1 LESRVIPGNA
11 LRYFA
16 EVVRS
21 GSLRAASERLFV
33 AASAISRQI
42 SLLEEEVGAPL
53 IERSRGRA
61 ALKLTAAGESLM
73 RYVVH
78 ADHEFERVRFEIES
92 LKGLR
97 KGKIRLGIPETFARD
112 SIPGFLSRFNQKYPG
127 ISYEIECAGSP
138 RLVELV
144 GQDALDLVIAFNPPA
159 VLHVKH
165 VYQRQLATRVLVA
178 EDHPLA
184 SKTHVRLSDCAD
196 YGIAYPDARIGAK
209 GLDEMFAK
217 AGIKPRKTLVSNSYD
232 LLRSVAREGLALAIV
247 NARVGEPLQ
256 GPGYRYIPIKDPR
269 VKPQHLTLS
278 IFDGRNPSPITAI
291 FIEQLKEE
299 FDRLE

>member
-1 LESRVIPGNA
+1 MIPANA

-16 EVVRS
+16 EAVRS
-21 GSLRAASERLFV
+21 GSLRAASERLCV

-53 IERSRGRA
+53 IERSRGRSV
-61 ALKLTAAGESLM
+61 LKLTAAGESLM
-73 RYVVH
+73 HYVVH
-78 ADHEFERVRFEIES
+78 ADREFERVRSEIES

-112 SIPGFLSRFNQKYPG
+112 SIPGFLSRFNRKYPG

-144 GQDALDLVIAFNPPA
+144 GQDALDLAIAFNAPA
-159 VLHVKH
+159 VLHVKQ
-165 VYQRQLATRVLVA
+165 VYQRQLATHVLVSD
-178 EDHPLA
+178 DHPLA
-184 SKTHVRLSDCAD
+184 GKPQVRLSDCAE
-196 YGIAYPDARIGAK
+196 YGIAYPDVRIGAK
-209 GLDEMFAK
+209 VYDEMFAK

-232 LLRSVAREGLALAIV
+232 MLRSVAREGLALAIV
-247 NARVGEPLQ
+247 NARIGEPLQ
-256 GPGYRYIPIKDPR
+256 GPGYRYIPIKDPC
-269 VKPQHLTLS
+269 VKPQHLSLCV
-278 IFDGRNPSPITAI
+278 FDGRNPSPITAI

-299 FDRLE
+299 FDLLE

>member
-1 LESRVIPGNA
+1 VIPANA

-33 AASAISRQI
+33 APSAISRQM
-42 SLLEEEVGAPL
+42 SLLEDEVGAPL
-53 IERSRGRA
+53 LERSRGRTGI
-61 ALKLTAAGESLM
+61 KLTAAGESLM

-78 ADHEFERVRFEIES
+78 ADRDFERVRAEIES

-97 KGKIRLGIPETFARD
+97 KGHIRFGIPETFASD
-112 SIPGFLSRFNQKYPG
+112 CIPGFLSRFNRKYPG

-138 RLVELV
+138 KLVEMV
-144 GQDALDLVIAFNPPA
+144 GQDALDLAVAFNPPT
-159 VLHVKH
+159 VLHVRH
-165 VYQRQLATRVLVA
+165 VYQRQLPTRVLVSD
-178 EDHPLA
+178 DHPLA
-184 SKTHVRLSDCAD
+184 AKPHVRLSDCAE

-209 GLDEMFAK
+209 VYDEMFAK
-217 AGIKPRKTLVSNSYD
+217 AGIKPRKTLVSSSYD
-232 LLRSVAREGLALAIV
+232 LLRAVARQGLALAIV
-247 NARVGEPLQ
+247 NARIGEPLQ
-256 GPGYRYIPIKDPR
+256 GPGYRYIPIKDPH
-269 VKPQHLTLS
+269 VKPQQLTLCV
-278 IFDGRNPSPITAI
+278 FDGRNPSPITAI

>member
-1 LESRVIPGNA
+1 MIPGNA

-42 SLLEEEVGAPL
+42 TLLEEEVGASL
-53 IERSRGRA
+53 LERSRGRSV
-61 ALKLTAAGESLM
+61 LKLTAAGESLM

-78 ADHEFERVRFEIES
+78 TDREFERVRAEIEA

-112 SIPGFLSRFNQKYPG
+112 SIPGFLSRFNQQYPG
-127 ISYEIECAGSP
+127 ISYEIESAGSP
-138 RLVELV
+138 RLVEMV
-144 GQDALDLVIAFNPPA
+144 GQDELDLAIAFNAPA
-159 VLHVKH
+159 VLHVQH
-165 VYQRQLATRVLVA
+165 VYKRQLATRVLVSD
-178 EDHPLA
+178 DHPLA
-184 SKTHVRLSDCAD
+184 EKPHVRLSDCAE

-209 GLDEMFAK
+209 VYDEMFAK

-232 LLRSVAREGLALAIV
+232 LLRSVARAGLALAIV

-256 GPGYRYIPIKDPR
+256 GPGYRYVPIKDPH
-269 VKPQHLTLS
+269 VKPQHLSLC
-278 IFDGRNPSPITAI
+278 IFDGRNPSPIVAI
-291 FIEQLKEE
+291 FIELLKQE
-299 FDRLE
+299 FDSLE

>member
-1 LESRVIPGNA
+1 LIPGNA

-16 EVVRS
+16 EVVHS

-42 SLLEEEVGAPL
+42 TLLEEEVGAPL
-53 IERSRGRA
+53 LERGRGRT

-73 RYVVH
+73 RYVTH
-78 ADHEFERVRFEIES
+78 TDREFERVRAEIES

-97 KGKIRLGIPETFARD
+97 KGHIRLGVPETFARD
-112 SIPGFLSRFNQKYPG
+112 TIPEFLSAFNRQFPG
-127 ISYEIECAGSP
+127 ITYEVESAGTP
-138 RLVELV
+138 RLVEMV
-144 GQDALDLVIAFNPPA
+144 GHDELDLAVAFNPPA

-165 VYQRQLATRVLVA
+165 VYQRQLATRVLVS

-184 SKTHVRLSDCAD
+184 KRAHVRLSDCAD
-196 YGIAYPDARIGAK
+196 YGIAYPDVRIGAK
-209 GLDEMFAK
+209 VYDEMFAK
-217 AGIKPRKTLVSNSYD
+217 AGFKPRKTLVSNSYD
-232 LLRSVAREGLALAIV
+232 MLRAAARQGLALAIV

-256 GPGYRYIPIKDPR
+256 GDGYRYVPIKDPR
-269 VKPQHLTLS
+269 VKPQHLS
-278 IFDGRNPSPITAI
+278 ICIFDGRNPSPITAL
-291 FIEQLKEE
+291 FIEQLKEA

>member
-1 LESRVIPGNA
+1 MECCVIPGNA

-16 EVVRS
+16 EAVRS
-21 GSLRAASERLFV
+21 GSLRAASERVGV

-53 IERSRGRA
+53 LDRARGRTV
-61 ALKLTAAGESLM
+61 LRLTAAGESMM
-73 RYVVH
+73 RYVTYSDR
-78 ADHEFERVRFEIES
+78 AFERVREEIEA

-97 KGKIRLGIPETFARD
+97 KGHIHLGVPETFSRD
-112 SIPGFLSRFNQKYPG
+112 SIPGFLSRFNRQYPG
-127 ISYEIECAGSP
+127 ITYEVESSGTP
-138 RLVELV
+138 RLVEMV
-144 GQDALDLVIAFNPPA
+144 GQDQIDVAVAFNPPS

-165 VYQRQLATRVLVA
+165 VYQRQLATRVLVS

-184 SKTHVRLSDCAD
+184 GRAHVRLSDCAE
-196 YGIAYPDARIGAK
+196 YGIAYPDVRIGAK
-209 GLDEMFAK
+209 VYDEMFAK

-232 LLRSVAREGLALAIV
+232 MLRSVARAGLALAIV
-247 NARVGEPLQ
+247 NARIGEPLR
-256 GPGYRYIPIKDPR
+256 GPGYCYIPIKDR
-269 VKPQHLTLS
+269 HVKPQHLT
-278 IFDGRNPSPITAI
+278 ICVFDGRNPNPITAI

>member
-1 LESRVIPGNA
+1 MIPTNA
-11 LRYFA
+11 LRYFSEA
-16 EVVRS
+16 VHS

-53 IERSRGRA
+53 LVRSRGRST
-61 ALKLTAAGESLM
+61 LKLTAAGESLM

-78 ADHEFERVRFEIES
+78 TDREFERVRSEIES

-97 KGKIRLGIPETFARD
+97 KGKIRLGIPETFTRD

-127 ISYEIECAGSP
+127 ISYEIETAGSP
-138 RLVELV
+138 RLVEMV
-144 GQDALDLVIAFNPPA
+144 GRDELDLAIAFNAPA
-159 VLHVKH
+159 ALHVKH
-165 VYQRQLATRVLVA
+165 VYQRQLATRVLVS

-184 SKTHVRLSDCAD
+184 TKAHVRLSDCAD
-196 YGIAYPDARIGAK
+196 YGIAYPDVRIGGK
-209 GLDEMFAK
+209 VYDEMFAK

-247 NARVGEPLQ
+247 NARVGEALR
-256 GPGYRYIPIKDPR
+256 GPGYCYVPIKDPN
-269 VKPQHLTLS
+269 VKPQHLTLC
-278 IFDGRNPSPITAI
+278 IFDGHNPSPLTAI

-299 FDRLE
+299 FDLLE